1 MKRPTVEERFV
12 NRDADL
18 PYDISVQNVVDA
30 IQDLYDYWYE
40 VNEWHLENGY
50 GRFHE
55 QFRANNA
62 IGGFISHRVTVH
74 LAEQYPELVV
84 NRMDDGYPD
93 LLYDGT
99 DFEWPEDY
107 CIKDE
112 EGEGPGLEVKSSRG
126 NTFYAHHNVEEWLMG
141 IHYRINGRSPVPE
154 EPAPAPDGVPPLE
167 ITQTLCAS
175 MDYDDWEYRSAEGSN
190 RTNTSELDAEGGV
203 HELRKNPIIETVG
216 GITGQEDRLV
226 EYKIQHAEFDSD
238 YGPICEECATVCK
251 NETGLSQHQSHPSN
265 DCGT

>member
-1 MKRPTVEERFV
+1 MKRPTVEERFI

-18 PYDISVQNVVDA
+18 PYGIDVQHIVDA
-30 IQDLYDYWYE
+30 VQDLYDYWYE
-40 VNEWHLENGY
+40 TNEWHLNHPEEY

-62 IGGFISHRVTVH
+62 IGGFVSHRITVH

-99 DFEWPEDY
+99 DYEWPDDY
-107 CIKDE
+107 AVKDE
-112 EGEGPGLEVKSSRG
+112 KGEGPGLEVKASRG
-126 NTFYAHHNVEEWLMG
+126 TKFYAHHNVEEWLLG
-141 IHYRINGRSPVPE
+141 IHYRINARSTSPTGV
-154 EPAPAPDGVPPLE
+154 APAPDDVPPLE
-167 ITQTLCAS
+167 VTQVLCAS

-190 RTNTSELDAEGGV
+190 RTNTSELDAKGGM
-203 HELRKNPIIETVG
+203 HELRKNPVIEMED

-226 EYKIQHAEFDSD
+226 QYKQNHAQFDPEYAKKHPEFDPGQAKIS
-238 YGPICEECATVCK
+238 
-251 NETGLSQHQSHPSN
+251 
-265 DCGT
+265 